1 MFYSSIIHNIDNTD
15 AFLKGITSL
24 LAFLP
29 LHEIFVCFYM
39 INRTISLRNSI
50 VQIYCMD
57 MSLQNNSS
65 KNFPLT
71 LK

>member
-24 LAFLP
+24 VAFLP

-39 INRTISLRNSI
+39 CKR
-50 VQIYCMD
+50 D
-57 MSLQNNSS
+57 
-65 KNFPLT
+65 
-71 LK
+71 